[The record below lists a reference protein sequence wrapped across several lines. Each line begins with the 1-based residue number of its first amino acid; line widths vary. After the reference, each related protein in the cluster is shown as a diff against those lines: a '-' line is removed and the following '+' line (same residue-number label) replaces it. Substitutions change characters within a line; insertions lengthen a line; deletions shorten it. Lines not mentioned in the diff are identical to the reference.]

1 MKKSIWFII
10 NPIAGIRRKDDI
22 PSLVLKHLD
31 HDQFDFE
38 IQYTKYKGHAKELA
52 KEAIDKNI
60 QIVCSVGGDGSVH
73 EIGTCLIGSKIV
85 LAVLPIGSGNGLAR
99 HFNIPLSIKKAIY
112 CINEGN
118 AISMDTVLV
127 NDQAFIGISGFGF
140 DALVAEKFVGSTKR
154 GFRTYAKIVLREL
167 FRYKPIT
174 ISVEINEQER
184 TLPVMLCTVT
194 NITQWGNGLVVSP
207 HSNATDGKVELV
219 LLKPFPFWR
228 IPWIA
233 LYFLFRRTDKCSFI
247 EIIPFDKATI
257 ESAQTLAHYDG
268 ESKESKS
275 TLNVKVVPKSLHIF
289 VGKLIN
295 KRWN

>member
-1 MKKSIWFII
+1 MKKHIWFII

-31 HDQFDFE
+31 HNQFDFE
-38 IQYTKYKGHAKELA
+38 IQYTQYKGHAKEIA

-60 QIVCSVGGDGSVH
+60 HIVCAVGGDGSIHDV
-73 EIGTCLIGSKIV
+73 GTCLIGSKV
-85 LAVLPIGSGNGLAR
+85 LLAVLPIGSGNGLAR

-112 CINEGN
+112 CINDGN
-118 AISMDTVLV
+118 SITMDTVLV

-154 GFRTYAKIVLREL
+154 GFKTYAKIVLREL
-167 FRYKPIT
+167 FRYKPII
-174 ISVEINEQER
+174 ISVEINEQVKI
-184 TLPVMLCTVT
+184 LPVMLCTIT
-194 NITQWGNGLVVSP
+194 NITQWGSGLVVSP
-207 HSNATDGKVELV
+207 HSNATDGKIELV

-228 IPWIA
+228 IPGIS
-233 LYFLFRRTDKCSFI
+233 LHFLFRRCDKCSFI

-257 ESAQTLAHYDG
+257 KSSQTLAHYDG

-275 TLNVKVVPKSLHIF
+275 TLNIKVVPKSLHIL
-289 VGKLIN
+289 VGK
-295 KRWN
+295 